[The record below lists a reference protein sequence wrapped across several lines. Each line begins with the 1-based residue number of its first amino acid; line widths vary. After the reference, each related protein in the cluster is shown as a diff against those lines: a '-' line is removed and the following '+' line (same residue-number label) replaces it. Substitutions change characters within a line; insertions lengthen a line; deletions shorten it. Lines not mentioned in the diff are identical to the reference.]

1 MRIGDLKQSECQA
14 LDPLSKVRSMDSTDI
29 FSNSSSTQGAPDVVH
44 DLVGRPYHVTGIVGY
59 GGQGTAYLEAS
70 GDYIVKIVNVR
81 DPAKRHELM
90 RRYKFLLAQR
100 QVVEDGARLVLPEAI
115 LAAPYTGY
123 VMRRVKGHQPL
134 TSLIMPPVAG
144 DLSFDDWYNRETGG
158 LRRRLLL
165 AGLISRCF
173 YHLHGSNLSYCDLS
187 DKNLLVAK
195 DPSVASVCL
204 IDPDNLSA
212 PAAAEALVLGTPLYM
227 APELLNDSR
236 QPDILTD
243 SYSLAVLLFQI
254 LRLGHPMIG
263 DSVLDGPPELEEKAL
278 RGELPFVDH
287 PEDASN
293 RRTRLLPAEETC
305 TSTLAALFQRAFVDG
320 VHSRSHRPSPG
331 AWEEAALIAAG
342 NTLVCERCLASFF
355 PHKNEQNPS
364 LCKCPWCQ
372 NLVPFPPVV
381 SFFDAAR
388 DGGRSVTRKISTL
401 VVPTSGS
408 CAVSA
413 RYALRGAI
421 AEEGDEAVVLLH
433 DVDLAGRA
441 VLRNQS
447 TTSVFMWRPGGGTIT
462 ILVPGSS
469 APLEPDLVAC
479 FSDPRTAGN
488 AAVRCMRLQVP
499 QPAVTVTE
507 R

>member
-1 MRIGDLKQSECQA
+1 MTSSNTLLNSPNVQDSPGVVYDL
-14 LDPLSKVRSMDSTDI
+14 
-29 FSNSSSTQGAPDVVH
+29 G
-44 DLVGRPYHVTGIVGY
+44 GRPYRITGVAGY
-59 GGQGTAYLEAS
+59 GGQGVAYHEDS
-70 GDYIVKIVNVR
+70 GDYIVKIVTVR

-100 QVVEDGARLVLPEAI
+100 QIVEDGARLVLPEAI
-115 LAAPYTGY
+115 LAPPHTGY

-134 TSLIMPPVAG
+134 TSLIMPPVAR
-144 DLSFDDWYNRETGG
+144 DISFDEWYNRETGG

-165 AGLISRCF
+165 AGLICRCF

-187 DKNLLVAK
+187 DKNILVAQ
-195 DPSVASVCL
+195 DPSVPSVCL

-212 PAAAEALVLGTPLYM
+212 PMAAEALVLGTPLYM
-227 APELLNDSR
+227 APELLNGSR

-243 SYSLAVLLFQI
+243 SYSLAVLLFQL

-263 DSVLDGPPELEEKAL
+263 DSVLDGNPELEEKAL

-287 PEDASN
+287 PVDESN
-293 RRTRLLPAEETC
+293 RRSSLLPAEETC
-305 TSTLAALFQRAFVDG
+305 TSALTALFQKAFVDG

-331 AWEEAALIAAG
+331 AWEEEALIAAG
-342 NTLVCERCLASFF
+342 NTLVCERCSAAFF
-355 PHKNEQNPS
+355 PRKNEQNPS

-372 NLVPFPPVV
+372 NLAPFPPVV
-381 SFFDAAR
+381 SFFDAVR

-408 CAVSA
+408 CAISA
-413 RYALRGAI
+413 RHALRGAI
-421 AEEGDEAVVLLH
+421 AEEGDEAVISLC

-447 TTSVFMWRPGGGTIT
+447 HASVFLWRPGGGTIT
-462 ILVPGSS
+462 VLVPGSS
-469 APLEPDLVAC
+469 ATLEPDLVAC
-479 FSDPRTAGN
+479 FSDPRTTGN

-499 QPAVTVTE
+499 QPVVTVI
-507 R
+507 RR

>member
-1 MRIGDLKQSECQA
+1 M
-14 LDPLSKVRSMDSTDI
+14 VSTD
-29 FSNSSSTQGAPDVVH
+29 FSFNSSSAQGFPGVVY
-44 DLVGRPYHVTGIVGY
+44 DFGGRPYHITGVAGY
-59 GGQGTAYLEAS
+59 GGQGTAYREAS
-70 GDYIVKIVNVR
+70 GDYIVKIVTAR

-115 LAAPYTGY
+115 LAPPHTGY

-134 TSLIMPPVAG
+134 TSLILPPAAV
-144 DLSFDDWYNRETGG
+144 DINFDEWYNRETGG
-158 LRRRLLL
+158 LRKRLLL
-165 AGLISRCF
+165 AGLICRCF

-195 DPSVASVCL
+195 DPSVTSVCL

-212 PAAAEALVLGTPLYM
+212 PAVAEALVLGTPLYM
-227 APELLNDSR
+227 APELLNGSR

-243 SYSLAVLLFQI
+243 SYSLAVLLFQL

-263 DSVLDGPPELEEKAL
+263 DAVLDGPPELEEKAL

-287 PEDASN
+287 PEDESN
-293 RRTRLLPAEETC
+293 RRTSLLPAEETC
-305 TSTLAALFQRAFVDG
+305 TSALTALFQRAFVDG

-342 NTLVCERCLASFF
+342 NTLVCERCSASFF
-355 PHKNEQNPS
+355 PRKSEQNPS

-381 SFFDAAR
+381 SFFDAVR

-401 VVPTSGS
+401 VVPTSGG

-413 RYALRGAI
+413 RHTLRGAV
-421 AEEGDEAVVLLH
+421 AEEGDDAVVSLH
-433 DVDLAGRA
+433 DVDPAGRA

-447 TTSVFMWRPGGGTIT
+447 HASVFMWRPGGGTIT
-462 ILVPGSS
+462 VLAPGAS
-469 APLEPDLVAC
+469 ATLAPDLVAC

-488 AAVRCMRLQVP
+488 AAVRCMRLQMP
-499 QPAVTVTE
+499 QPAVTVNGK
-507 R
+507 